1 MVSTGETEASNAGV
15 RLARDSRLG
24 VRRMIASGGEAFHE
38 GGITFR
44 PHPSFRAFPHAFL
57 KRIHPTA
64 GVLKA
69 PALILLFR
77 LNQDTNAE
85 AIRNA
90 IDKLSA
96 DNSFFV
102 VPDGGPMSPAN

>member
-1 MVSTGETEASNAGV
+1 MMVSTGETEASNAGV

-77 LNQDTNAE
+77 LNQDSRRKRQE
-85 AIRNA
+85 SSWSIQSGRNQ
-90 IDKLSA
+90 
-96 DNSFFV
+96 
-102 VPDGGPMSPAN
+102 P